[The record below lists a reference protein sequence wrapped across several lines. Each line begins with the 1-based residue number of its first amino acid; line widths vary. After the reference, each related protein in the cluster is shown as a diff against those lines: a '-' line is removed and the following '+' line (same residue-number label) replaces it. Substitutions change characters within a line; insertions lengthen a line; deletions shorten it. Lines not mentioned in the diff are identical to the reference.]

1 MTPTSMRA
9 RLLLAGVLLVAATT
23 TVSAQVRLADESDR
37 SAFRSWFTLLADAQ
51 FYRPTPDVADCAAL
65 VRHAAREA
73 LREHTPEW
81 QRRLAI
87 PGGHVRPE
95 LRARLA
101 ASADGVPLFRVSDT
115 TPARY
120 AEFAD
125 ARTILRLNAVLV
137 SREPGAARPGDLL
150 AYQQGGQRL
159 PEHLMVF
166 VGRSA
171 FEADRADWVVYH
183 TGPDIAAG
191 TPGEM
196 RKASLADLQRHP
208 APRWRPAADNPAFL
222 GVYRLRIP

>member
-1 MTPTSMRA
+1 M
-9 RLLLAGVLLVAATT
+9 
-23 TVSAQVRLADESDR
+23 
-37 SAFRSWFTLLADAQ
+37 
-51 FYRPTPDVADCAAL
+51 
-65 VRHAAREA
+65 RHAAREA

-81 QRRLAI
+81 QRRMAI
-87 PGGHVRPE
+87 PGGHVAPR
-95 LRARLA
+95 RCARDLA
-101 ASADGVPLFRVSDT
+101 AAGDSLPIFRVADT

-125 ARTILRLNAVLV
+125 ARTILRLNATLV
-137 SREPGAARPGDLL
+137 SRDAGRGPPGDLL
-150 AYQQGGQRL
+150 AFRQAGQRL

-171 FEADRADWVVYH
+171 FEPARADWVVYH

-196 RKASLADLQRHP
+196 RKASLADLRRHP
-208 APRWRPAADNPAFL
+208 SPRWRPVADNPAFL